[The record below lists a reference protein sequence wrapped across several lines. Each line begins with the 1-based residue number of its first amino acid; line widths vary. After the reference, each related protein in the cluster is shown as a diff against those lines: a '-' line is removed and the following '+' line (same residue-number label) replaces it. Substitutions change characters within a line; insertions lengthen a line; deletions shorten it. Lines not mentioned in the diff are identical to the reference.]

1 MLPERNALGKSG
13 LMVSRL
19 GLGTAPLANM
29 YAPVS
34 DENANATFAAA
45 IAAGINLIDT
55 APLYGAGLAE
65 QRVGIGLA
73 DVPREQY
80 LLSSKVGRLIA
91 DDGTVSF
98 DWSRDGILRSVE
110 ASLQRLNLDSIDI
123 LLAHDP
129 DDHEEAAIATGFP
142 TMLELRE
149 QGVVKA
155 IGSGM
160 NQWQMLDRFLDRF
173 DLNVVLLAGRYTL
186 LEQGAA
192 SFLDRCQAQGVGVML
207 GGVFNSG
214 ILATG
219 ARPGAKYNYADAP
232 PEIMAR
238 VQQLEAICAR
248 HGVPLR
254 QAALQFVLRNPAVS
268 SVVFGAVTAAEVQDN
283 IATLQASIP
292 DTLWEEL
299 AI

>member
-1 MLPERNALGKSG
+1 M
-13 LMVSRL
+13 
-19 GLGTAPLANM
+19 ANM
-29 YAPVS
+29 YALVR
-34 DENANATFAAA
+34 DEDAYATVAAA

-65 QRVGIGLA
+65 QRVGTGLLG
-73 DVPREQY
+73 VPREQY
-80 LLSSKVGRLIA
+80 VLSTKVGRLVG
-91 DDGTVSF
+91 DDGSVYF

-110 ASLQRLNLDSIDI
+110 ASLQRLKLDYVDI

-129 DDHEEAAIATGFP
+129 DDHEQEAIATGFP
-142 TMLELRE
+142 TLLELRE

-192 SFLDRCQAQGVGVML
+192 HFLERCKAQGVGVML

-219 ARPGAKYNYADAP
+219 ARPGAKYNYEDAP
-232 PEIMAR
+232 PPILAR
-238 VQQLEAICAR
+238 VRELETICAR
-248 HGVPLR
+248 HDVPLR
-254 QAALQFVLRNPAVS
+254 HAALQYVLRNPAVS
-268 SVVFGAVTAAEVQDN
+268 TVVFGAVTAAEVQDN
-283 IATLQASIP
+283 IATLEASLP
-292 DTLWEEL
+292 DALWEEL
-299 AI
+299 AV